1 MEIVYFMIALAVISM
16 IITTSIGIY
25 KKYSIGESLLWG
37 LLALI
42 LTAVFGGTQG
52 ALPMLACAVGVVV
65 IATRMTPHDKLP
77 KTKEN
82 NAGPNG

>member
-1 MEIVYFMIALAVISM
+1 MEIIYFMGALAVLTTL
-16 IITTSIGIY
+16 ITTIIGLR

-42 LTAVFGGTQG
+42 LVAVFGGTQG
-52 ALPMLACAVGVVV
+52 ALPMLVCAVGVVL

-82 NAGPNG
+82 NARPNG